1 MVNATE
7 RSSIARCD
15 AQFPQA
21 AREFVHTTL
30 EAFGLA
36 HVVETA
42 DLLVSEIVTYAL
54 VAGEFEHAWVDV
66 SVVGDLL
73 RVEVTDPT
81 SYLAAVVSDLPLEHT
96 LRAGGIGLLVV
107 DQAARG
113 WGVEPANDGTTVW
126 FELDLTALPGRPLES
141 TGPTIESA

>member
-1 MVNATE
+1 VVNATE

-21 AREFVHTTL
+21 AREFVHSTL
-30 EAFGLA
+30 ETLGLD
-36 HVVETA
+36 HVIETA
-42 DLLVSEIVTYAL
+42 DLLVSEVVTYAL
-54 VAGEFEHAWVDV
+54 VAGEFEHAWVEV

-73 RVEVTDPT
+73 RIEVTDPT

-107 DQAARG
+107 DQAARR

-126 FELDLTALPGRPLES
+126 FELDLTAIGVPHLES
-141 TGPTIESA
+141 TGPSVESA